1 MILETERL
9 ALREMT
15 QDDYPALCAILQDP
29 EVMTAYEHAFSE
41 DEVWAWLEKQQ
52 NNYRKYGF
60 GLWATVEK
68 TTGQMV
74 GQCGLT
80 MQKIRDQE
88 VLEIGYL
95 FRKDAWHQGY
105 ATEAAMACK
114 AYAFETL
121 GAARVYSIIRDT
133 NLASQRVAQRNGMTV
148 VDSFVKHYYGIDM
161 PHLVFEVQNPDLK
174 Q

>member
-1 MILETERL
+1 MKLQTLRLE
-9 ALREMT
+9 LRPMECA
-15 QDDYPALCAILQDP
+15 DFDALCGILQDA
-29 EVMTAYEHAFSE
+29 EVMHAYEHAFSE
-41 DEVWAWLEKQQ
+41 EEVRAWLEKQQ
-52 NNYRKYGF
+52 NNYRQYGF
-60 GLWATVEK
+60 GLWAAVEK
-68 TTGQMV
+68 TSGRMI

-80 MQKIRDQE
+80 MQKIRDLE

-121 GAARVYSIIRDT
+121 RAERVCSIIRDT

-161 PHLVFEVQNPDLK
+161 PHLVFEVKNPDLK
-174 Q
+174 

>member
-1 MILETERL
+1 
-9 ALREMT
+9 
-15 QDDYPALCAILQDP
+15 
-29 EVMTAYEHAFSE
+29 
-41 DEVWAWLEKQQ
+41 
-52 NNYRKYGF
+52 
-60 GLWATVEK
+60 
-68 TTGQMV
+68 
-74 GQCGLT
+74 
-80 MQKIRDQE
+80 MQKIRDLE

-121 GAARVYSIIRDT
+121 RAERVCSIIRDT

-161 PHLVFEVQNPDLK
+161 PHLVFEVKNPDLK
-174 Q
+174 